1 VISESNRKETRDKS
15 EINQAP
21 RLEDVRGT
29 RRKDNEVEGSSF
41 EQELRPVPNS
51 LSISTPHHFNSH
63 FFFPTSI
70 PLFFRSRYFNPVP
83 IDRPSRSIRR
93 MRISRYDGESRG
105 GLINE

>member
-1 VISESNRKETRDKS
+1 MGGMGRMGDKS

-63 FFFPTSI
+63 FFSARDFDSAF
-70 PLFFRSRYFNPVP
+70 LLLS
-83 IDRPSRSIRR
+83 
-93 MRISRYDGESRG
+93 
-105 GLINE
+105 LL